1 MVLLI
6 QLNSL
11 SQSYV
16 LSLQLLHLV
25 WVYFVEVIF
34 QAFLD
39 VVGT

>member
-6 QLNSL
+6 QLNGL

-16 LSLQLLHLV
+16 LSLQLLYLI